1 MHAPGRSACLCDG
14 CSWSGSRASGARG
27 RTLSLSLAD
36 LGWRPQFPGRRRGSC
51 NSCSRQTA
59 RPATASRLRPA
70 RARRTRRPAP
80 SAPALVVSSSS
91 PHWPGAAVTT
101 ANSAPW
107 YQPGPPGILAGPC
120 RVQMRAT
127 AARFRRFQK
136 VPRLLTFGWAEDKS
150 RGARGGWGSCAKP
163 TPPTRERAQC
173 CDGGPAG
180 RPGHPSAR
188 ARAPGQRAREA
199 REPLLRGGGRGAAG
213 CRAHQVVPARVR
225 LRVCAGAL
233 ASMRMRVRA
242 CAPQRSRPLSAPAA
256 LVCAGMEGAPG
267 VCKF

>member
-1 MHAPGRSACLCDG
+1 VPLKYVEFDPYFCRAPLIQLRILHPGTSRAPGYFGRAVQGPDACN
-14 CSWSGSRASGARG
+14 GSQISKQKFHA
-27 RTLSLSLAD
+27 
-36 LGWRPQFPGRRRGSC
+36 
-51 NSCSRQTA
+51 
-59 RPATASRLRPA
+59 
-70 RARRTRRPAP
+70 
-80 SAPALVVSSSS
+80 SS
-91 PHWPGAAVTT
+91 P
-101 ANSAPW
+101 
-107 YQPGPPGILAGPC
+107 LAGQ
-120 RVQMRAT
+120 RTSQE
-127 AARFRRFQK
+127 
-136 VPRLLTFGWAEDKS
+136 VPEEG
-150 RGARGGWGSCAKP
+150 GSCAKP

-267 VCKF
+267 VCEF